1 MVYYSGKEIYFS
13 TKTYL
18 VGTDDASIVRLPRG
32 VHRYNFTCHLPFL
45 LPESFEASHGFIRYE
60 VEVILEIPWKVDKK
74 FKRQFTVVRHDDLNH
89 NPQLKLP
96 CHSEEIKHFCCWLF
110 ESEPLIMT
118 VTLPY
123 SGYAPGQVL
132 HVTVNYFN
140 KSKVEVRRTK
150 ISLKRIIRYFRYYCI
165 QIN

>member
-1 MVYYSGKEIYFS
+1 MIYFSGREIYFS

-18 VGTDDASIVRLPRG
+18 VGTDDSSIVKLPPG
-32 VHRYNFTCHLPFL
+32 NHRYNFSCHLPFL

-60 VEVILEIPWKVDKK
+60 LDVVLSIPWKIDKK

-96 CHSEEIKHFCCWLF
+96 CHSEEIKHFWCGFCL
-110 ESEPLIMT
+110 SEPLIMT
-118 VTLPY
+118 VTMPF
-123 SGYAPGQVL
+123 SGYAPGQTI

-140 KSKVEVRRTK
+140 KSTVDVSRTK
-150 ISLKRIIRYFRYYCI
+150 ILLKRIISYIRYNKLY
-165 QIN
+165 